1 MNLKSGNNILYWRT
15 GGVLMGTKVVKP
27 VFLKN
32 IHIEGQE
39 RPSIFLSLLSYQQ
52 KAHLIFIPCFYC
64 ILIPLSFPSQQE
76 SPTRPSA
83 SPARRAPSATPPAP
97 PRVKP
102 ALGTPSLATAPVP
115 ARPVTPPP
123 TTLVG
128 AAALHVLFG
137 GPGFLFFIFFAR
149 DSWPRVQLGSSWL
162 LLADA
167 LHGAKKRQA
176 KKAHFSNAAATAG
189 GRK

>member
-1 MNLKSGNNILYWRT
+1 
-15 GGVLMGTKVVKP
+15 MGTKVVKP

-123 TTLVG
+123 TTPVG
-128 AAALHVLFG
+128 AYTLLLLFMFYLVALGFY
-137 GPGFLFFIFFAR
+137 FLFFLRETRGLGF
-149 DSWPRVQLGSSWL
+149 SLVPHGCCSPTLCMEPRNGKRKRPI
-162 LLADA
+162 LATP
-167 LHGAKKRQA
+167 LRQ
-176 KKAHFSNAAATAG
+176 
-189 GRK
+189 RK